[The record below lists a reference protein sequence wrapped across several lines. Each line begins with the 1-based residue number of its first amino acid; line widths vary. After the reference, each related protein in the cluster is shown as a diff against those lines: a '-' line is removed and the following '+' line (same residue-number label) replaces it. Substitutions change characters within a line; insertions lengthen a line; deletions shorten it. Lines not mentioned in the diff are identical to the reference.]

1 MRTVACGERCREG
14 CDRCE
19 QLAEETEEDQLGVI
33 LNRIR

>member
-14 CDRCE
+14 CGGCE
-19 QLAEETEEDQLGVI
+19 QLAEETGKDQLGVI